1 MARWSELDTDEE
13 RLPEGMKRI
22 GYDADSQKYTFRDA
36 DGSIWESASGNRYG
50 QLRRVTTNAST
61 ASTSSRNEDDER
73 TLFDDDGS
81 TLYEIDDTKPTRPTA
96 NFTDFGLDD
105 ESAREASWRQESA
118 REVSWRQ
125 EMRPLLNWFL
135 LVGLFLLAV
144 MWFIS
149 GGSKD
154 RTEVVRSCD
163 DGATPYMIKAD
174 DTCWA
179 IAEARSVSLDDLLE
193 KNKGLDC
200 DMLSIGQTICVPA
213 A

>member
-1 MARWSELDTDEE
+1 MARWSQLDTDEE

-50 QLRRVTTNAST
+50 PLRRVTTNAST
-61 ASTSSRNEDDER
+61 ASVSSSHNEDDER

-96 NFTDFGLDD
+96 NFTDFGLD
-105 ESAREASWRQESA
+105 EPARET
-118 REVSWRQ
+118 SWRQ
-125 EMRPLLNWFL
+125 EMQPLLNWFL

-144 MWFIS
+144 MWFINS
-149 GGSKD
+149 GSKD
-154 RTEVVRSCD
+154 STEVVRSCD
-163 DGATPYMIKAD
+163 DGTTPYMIKAN

-179 IAEARSVSLDDLLE
+179 IAEARSVSLDDILE

-200 DMLSIGQTICVPA
+200 DILSIGQTVCMPA